1 MKTILVFCLLQ
12 IGAVTFAKTKAVKG
26 DEFKEKY
33 LFTHLHKTS
42 SPKPLDEISKC
53 FKFHK
58 VSQEVLQSYD
68 QCKKDPQLASPLE
81 EAMGTCIRKDGANAY
96 FFEDMKECESAR
108 TEVLDSLSE

>member
-1 MKTILVFCLLQ
+1 MKTIVLLS
-12 IGAVTFAKTKAVKG
+12 ILSLSAPVFAKTKG
-26 DEFKEKY
+26 DDFKEKY
-33 LFTHLHKTS
+33 LFTHLRKTTKTE
-42 SPKPLDEISKC
+42 PVDDVSKC

-68 QCKKDPQLASPLE
+68 QCRKDPNLPSPLE

-108 TEVLDSLSE
+108 VEVVESLKD